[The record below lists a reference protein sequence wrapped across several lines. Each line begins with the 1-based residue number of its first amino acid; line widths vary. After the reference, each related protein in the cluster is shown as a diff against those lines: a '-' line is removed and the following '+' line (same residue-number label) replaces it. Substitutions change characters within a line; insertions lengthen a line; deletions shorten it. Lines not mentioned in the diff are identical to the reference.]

1 MHGCSAMIYVS
12 LKALFKIYTL
22 YIHTIGQTIHACAC
36 GLLITTDKYY
46 GLKMSTADP
55 VLRSVETPTQ
65 LKFRTKTTTQAS
77 FDEAISSFST
87 PHDDPLRILVP
98 AQKKL
103 STIES
108 QRVLSVVDET
118 AQHLEAAL
126 AIPSLADSLERLS
139 VPLGSELVKLLQE
152 YRDIATELEG
162 VTEKLNSLGRSS
174 TPTNSVSGHT
184 SHSVCSSIASGS
196 AGHRR
201 VQSPSGCV
209 EDQFYN
215 LQLCIRHNVK
225 SVLRAVSANPS
236 LLQAVHHKKSM
247 THTQLMEDLRGL
259 RSVSNEMLLTT
270 RMEEIK
276 RKEHLQ
282 LVTRQRLSAEESIK
296 RLEIELVTAQKQK
309 DEEVTI

>member
-1 MHGCSAMIYVS
+1 
-12 LKALFKIYTL
+12 
-22 YIHTIGQTIHACAC
+22 
-36 GLLITTDKYY
+36 
-46 GLKMSTADP
+46 MSTADP
-55 VLRSVETPTQ
+55 VLRSVQTPTQ
-65 LKFRTKTTTQAS
+65 LKFRIKTTTQAS
-77 FDEAISSFST
+77 FDEAISSSST
-87 PHDDPLRILVP
+87 PHEDPLRILVP

-118 AQHLEAAL
+118 ARHLEAAL
-126 AIPSLADSLERLS
+126 VIPSLADSLERLS
-139 VPLGSELVKLLQE
+139 VSLGSELVKLLQE
-152 YRDIATELEG
+152 YKNIATELER
-162 VTEKLNSLGRSS
+162 VTEILNSLGRSPTPRHS
-174 TPTNSVSGHT
+174 TVSGHV

-196 AGHRR
+196 SGHRR

-215 LQLCIRHNVK
+215 LQLCIRHNAK

-236 LLQAVHHKKSM
+236 LLQAVHHKKAM

-282 LVTRQRLSAEESIK
+282 LVTRQRLSAEESIR
-296 RLEIELVTAQKQK
+296 RLEVELATAQKQK
-309 DEEVTI
+309 DEEVI

>member
-1 MHGCSAMIYVS
+1 MSA
-12 LKALFKIYTL
+12 
-22 YIHTIGQTIHACAC
+22 
-36 GLLITTDKYY
+36 
-46 GLKMSTADP
+46 ADP

-77 FDEAISSFST
+77 IDEAISSFST
-87 PHDDPLRILVP
+87 PHEDPLRILVP

-174 TPTNSVSGHT
+174 TRRHSSVSGHT

-196 AGHRR
+196 SGHRR
-201 VQSPSGCV
+201 IQSPPGCV

-236 LLQAVHHKKSM
+236 LLQAIHHKKSM

-282 LVTRQRLSAEESIK
+282 LVTRQRLSAEESIR